1 LVRQAGK
8 STIGDDD
15 TKTTEVGLP
24 KNLSRADQ
32 LLIAIGFKGVLRF
45 PQPKQA
51 QPGVQPAAPQSLM
64 GANAT

>member
-15 TKTTEVGLP
+15 TKTTEGGLP

-51 QPGVQPAAPQSLM
+51 QPGV
-64 GANAT
+64 

>member
-1 LVRQAGK
+1 MARRAGK

-24 KNLSRADQ
+24 KNLSRSDQ
-32 LLIAIGFKGVLRF
+32 LVIAIGFKSVLRF

-51 QPGVQPAAPQSLM
+51 NPVFNLPPPSP
-64 GANAT
+64 